1 MNRNILSAVLAAAV
15 TAVVAGTAFAAP
27 QAGDAPQRAKL
38 DTNQDGAIDRKEAAA
53 FPRLAAKFDELDRN
67 RDGKLDAS
75 ERPQHKGHGRR
86 GGHGGPDGGIGR
98 IVQADTDGDGR
109 ISRTEA
115 ATLPRIGEQFADI
128 DSNRDGFLVRSELTR
143 YHERMRTQ
151 REAEHAKRA
160 EERFAAADLNKD
172 GKLSRV
178 EVSEGMPRMAKA
190 FAFLDENRDGFL
202 TRDDLKPAMHR

>member
-1 MNRNILSAVLAAAV
+1 MKRNTLSVLLAAAV
-15 TAVVAGTAFAAP
+15 TAIVAGTAFAAP
-27 QAGDAPQRAKL
+27 QAGDAPRRAPL
-38 DTNQDGAIDRKEAAA
+38 DTNNDGAIDRTEAAA
-53 FPRLAAKFDELDRN
+53 FPRLAAKFNELDRN

-86 GGHGGPDGGIGR
+86 GHDGPGDGFGR
-98 IVQADTDGDGR
+98 VAQADTDGDGR

-115 ATLPRIGEQFADI
+115 ATLPWIGEKFADI
-128 DSNRDGFLVRSELTR
+128 DANRDGFLVRSELTK
-143 YHERMRTQ
+143 YHERMRAQ

-160 EERFAAADLNKD
+160 EERFVQADLNKD

-178 EVSEGMPRMAKA
+178 EVDEKMPRLAKA